1 MVRLPSQDQR
11 GLSESIQLAVVWP
24 VLMLVT
30 LGIIQAGIWLHARN
44 VAERAAT
51 AVVDVARGSDGTS
64 GSAEELG
71 NDLARSGGLTEV
83 SVTVVRS
90 PTQVLVRVSGR
101 APLLLDLGLAGISE
115 TAAAPL
121 ERVTVP

>member
-1 MVRLPSQDQR
+1 VPHHPRDQR

-24 VLMLVT
+24 VLMLLT

-51 AVVDVARGSDGTS
+51 AVVDVARGADGSS

-71 NDLARSGGLTEV
+71 DDLARAGGLTDV
-83 SVTVVRS
+83 SVTVVRG
-90 PTQVLVRVSGR
+90 PTKVSARVSGT
-101 APLLLDLGLAGISE
+101 APLILDLGLGGISE

-121 ERVTVP
+121 ERVTPP

>member
-1 MVRLPSQDQR
+1 VPHHPRNQR

-24 VLMLVT
+24 VLMLLT

-51 AVVDVARGSDGTS
+51 AVVDVARGVDGSS

-71 NDLARSGGLTEV
+71 DDLARAGGLTDV
-83 SVTVVRS
+83 SVTVVRG
-90 PTQVLVRVSGR
+90 PTQVSARVSGT
-101 APLLLDLGLAGISE
+101 APLILDLGLGGISE